1 MISIHL
7 RSLHWRN
14 NNSEKNFKERR
25 SRHLQEIDKKTSRMG
40 PRHEE
45 GLNSETN
52 FFIQCENEKEEP
64 TDDKKDKGDGDQILD
79 AIGSTKF
86 ISSQS

>member
-1 MISIHL
+1 MKRTS
-7 RSLHWRN
+7 
-14 NNSEKNFKERR
+14 KNVDQDIYRR
-25 SRHLQEIDKKTSRMG
+25 LTKTSRMG